1 MKNKIKTLSYTDLLA
16 EREQIRQ
23 RYNKTVSN
31 IGRRDLSKYLK
42 RLDQEIGERRKN
54 AREQAI

>member
-1 MKNKIKTLSYTDLLA
+1 MKNKIKTLSYTELLA

-23 RYNKTVSN
+23 RYSKTISN

-54 AREQAI
+54 AREKAF